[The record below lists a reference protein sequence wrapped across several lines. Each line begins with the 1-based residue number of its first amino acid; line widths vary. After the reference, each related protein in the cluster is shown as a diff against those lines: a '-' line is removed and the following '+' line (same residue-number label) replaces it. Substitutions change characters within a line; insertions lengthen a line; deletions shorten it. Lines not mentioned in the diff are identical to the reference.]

1 MTVAKKTILTLTILF
16 LAIAVQSQEIRTL
29 NQCIRY
35 ALENNLEYQSFQLEE
50 QNAKIDVAQSKM
62 DLLPSVSARLSADKN
77 FGRSIDPNTNDVV
90 TTSFFSN
97 YNSLNSTIGVF
108 QGFTRLNRISYSQ
121 FMEEAAHWQRIN
133 FSDKLAFDVLM
144 NYYDIIYYQGMVDLN
159 RKQVELSE
167 KNLKKVE
174 RQAESGVKA
183 KADVFEIQA
192 TFEKEKL
199 MLLQAENKLEEVKQ
213 KLKLAMN
220 LPFEENL
227 EVASDEADNVALAA
241 EVIQSETL
249 YHAFSEN
256 SPYVQIARSQLN
268 AANKKVSI
276 MRGYYLPTLFVY
288 PSIGSGYYETN
299 VDENGNVIAFRNQL
313 DNNMSE
319 YIGATLSIPIF
330 SKNAVRNSVRK
341 AKIEQQQAQ
350 NTLETYQ
357 LSVYNEIVTNTR
369 QLEAFYHEYL
379 QSEKQLEANEMAYQV
394 AEKKFDKGLIS
405 IIEVLTVKNRLAES
419 EAQLLL
425 SKLQWK
431 IKQKTV
437 LFYQGKRF
445 WEIEKN

>member
-1 MTVAKKTILTLTILF
+1 MTAAKKTILTFTILF
-16 LAIAVQSQEIRTL
+16 LAIAVQSQAVRTL

-35 ALENNLEYQSFQLEE
+35 ALENNLEYHSFELEE
-50 QNAKIDVAQSKM
+50 QKAKVDVAQRKM
-62 DLLPSVSARLSADKN
+62 DLLPSLSARLSADKN

-90 TTSFFSN
+90 NTSFFSN

-108 QGFTRLNRISYSQ
+108 QGFTRLNRISYSR

-144 NYYDIIYYQGMVDLN
+144 NYYDIIYYQGMVELN
-159 RKQVELSE
+159 RKQVELSK
-167 KNLKKVE
+167 KNLRKVE

-192 TFEKEKL
+192 TFEREKL
-199 MLLQAENKLEEVKQ
+199 MLLQAENKLDEVKQ

-220 LPFEENL
+220 LPFEEDL
-227 EVASDEADNVALAA
+227 EVASDEATSVSLDAN
-241 EVIQSETL
+241 VIQSEAL
-249 YHAFSEN
+249 YHAFSEK
-256 SPYVQIARSQLN
+256 SPYVQIARSQLK
-268 AANKKVSI
+268 AANKNVSI

-288 PSIGSGYYETN
+288 PSVGTGYYETN

-319 YIGATLSIPIF
+319 YIGATLAIPIF
-330 SKNAVRNSVRK
+330 SRNAVRNNVRK
-341 AKIEQQQAQ
+341 AKIEKEQAQ
-350 NTLETYQ
+350 NTLEAYQ
-357 LSVYNEIVTNTR
+357 LSVYNEIVTNMR

-379 QSEKQLEANEMAYQV
+379 QSQKQLEANEMAYQV

-419 EAQLLL
+419 ESQLLL

-437 LFYQGKRF
+437 LFYQGNRF
-445 WEIEKN
+445 WEIENN